1 MLHGGRHKLV
11 VAAIYSQ
18 RLHLRRDRQQRFPL
32 RDPYGL
38 LRDRLPALLSKNQG
52 QKLLDKTEMNF
63 VELFWL
69 LFVSWFFIYILEI
82 FGGNLLD
89 LFYGL

>member
-1 MLHGGRHKLV
+1 
-11 VAAIYSQ
+11 
-18 RLHLRRDRQQRFPL
+18 
-32 RDPYGL
+32 
-38 LRDRLPALLSKNQG
+38 
-52 QKLLDKTEMNF
+52 MNF
-63 VELFWL
+63 IELFWL